1 MAPSRAPDGA
11 LGTGGMGAGATP
23 RKSCGMP
30 AAVASMEP
38 TVPSIS
44 ALAPAPPVLGARTT
58 RVAVAHGRWLVRA
71 GVRLLLERETHIA
84 VVGEAATGEEA
95 LYLVRRERPDV
106 IVVDTRLPG
115 LDCVETTRRALAEP
129 GVAVVLLT
137 PSDTDERV
145 LAAMRAGASGV
156 VLEERGPGDLV
167 RAVTLIARGPRAG
180 SRRPRRPGRVPAGG
194 APRLVAIATSSS
206 NGGQPWKC
214 VI

>member
-1 MAPSRAPDGA
+1 V
-11 LGTGGMGAGATP
+11 GAG
-23 RKSCGMP
+23 
-30 AAVASMEP
+30 
-38 TVPSIS
+38 
-44 ALAPAPPVLGARTT
+44 TT

-71 GVRLLLERETHIA
+71 GVRRLLESEAHIA

-129 GVAVVLLT
+129 GVAVVVLT
-137 PSDTDERV
+137 SSETDERV

-156 VLEERGPGDLV
+156 VLEDRGPGDLV
-167 RAVTLIARGPRAG
+167 RAVTLIARGLRAG
-180 SRRPRRPGRVPAGG
+180 PRRPRRPRRATAGA
-194 APRLVAIATSSS
+194 APRLVAVASSSS
-206 NGGQPWKC
+206 NGGQPWNC